1 MVDSTDPSTWVYDPR
16 YDNVQKWYK
25 ADMKGLDPL
34 LDGKIPDKPV
44 VPVVTGS
51 FAAWKRSVNT
61 PNVGLIA
68 HCQKFF
74 VHDSAEA
81 RVDDHG
87 QMHVTC
93 TCGLVVPL
101 NILNDDDSIR
111 PGTYWSKFFAENHP
125 SASIAKQREFFE
137 HPGHRDPLEK
147 TVLGGFLV
155 RSREPGPKQK
165 PFLELRCHTCGWL
178 TPGESMSG
186 KWDKFDKYSHRYPID
201 MHNLRCPQPETTFWD
216 GDMYLWGHG
225 PGAAFKARRAAKER
239 EAAEGASGDESR
251 GNADT
256 QAE

>member
-1 MVDSTDPSTWVYDPR
+1 MVDTTDPSTWVYDPR
-16 YDNVQKWYK
+16 YDDVQKWYK
-25 ADMKGLDPL
+25 ADMKRLDPL
-34 LDGKIPDKPV
+34 LDGQIPDKPV
-44 VPVVTGS
+44 GPVVTGS
-51 FAAWKRSVNT
+51 FAAWKRSMHT

-81 RVDDHG
+81 RVDDDG

-93 TCGLVVPL
+93 TCGLVVP
-101 NILNDDDSIR
+101 IAMSSGNDSPNPR
-111 PGTYWSKFFAENHP
+111 RYWSIFFAENRP
-125 SASIAKQREFFE
+125 SATMAKQRVFFE

-155 RSREPGPKQK
+155 RLRETGPKQK

-186 KWDKFDKYSHRYPID
+186 KWTDFEKYAHRYPID

-225 PGAAFKARRAAKER
+225 PATAFKLRRDAKER
-239 EAAEGASGDESR
+239 EAEANARDDESR
-251 GNADT
+251 GDVSP
-256 QAE
+256 QPE